1 MANEKMMT
9 QMSSKPGFIAALDE
23 SGGSTPGA
31 LRLYGIPDSEYK
43 GDDAKMFE
51 LVHEMRVRIISSPAF
66 KGDKV
71 IAAILFERT
80 MDSEAKGKPV
90 PTYLWEE
97 RGVVPIIKVD
107 KGLEA
112 EKDGVSLMKPMPDLD
127 KLLARAT
134 KLGVFGTKM
143 RSVINLASKTGIAA
157 IAKQQFE
164 FGAQIAEHGL
174 TPILEPEI
182 SIKSP
187 DKAGAER
194 ILLDEL
200 TKGLDALPAGRKVM
214 FKLTLPE
221 APDFYMPLIKDKRVA
236 RVVALSGGYT
246 RDDAC
251 KRLADQSRHDREL
264 LARARRGPQAFDVRR
279 RVRQRAGR
287 FHRRDLS
294 RRRRSRSN
302 PWPSISITPRAP
314 PMRGGCGSPS
324 NTRE

>member
-1 MANEKMMT
+1 MKARMTAMANDQMMA
-9 QMSSKPGFIAALDE
+9 QMSTKPGFIAALDQ

-43 GDDAKMFE
+43 GDDARMFE
-51 LVHEMRVRIISSPAF
+51 LVHEMRVRIITAPPF
-66 KGDKV
+66 TGDRV

-80 MDSEAKGKPV
+80 MDGEVKGKPT
-90 PTYLWEE
+90 PSYLWED
-97 RGVVPIIKVD
+97 RGVVPIVKVD

-127 KLLARAT
+127 KLLARAV

-143 RSVINLASKTGIAA
+143 RSTINLASKTGIAA
-157 IAKQQFE
+157 IAKQQFV
-164 FGAQIAEHGL
+164 FGEQIAKHGL

-214 FKLTLPE
+214 LKLTLPE
-221 APDFYMPLIKDKRVA
+221 VADFYLPLIKDKRVV

-246 RDDAC
+246 RSEADERLSANHGMIASFSRALAQDLKRSMTDAEFN
-251 KRLADQSRHDREL
+251 KALAEAIDEIY
-264 LARARRGPQAFDVRR
+264 RASTVKA
-279 RVRQRAGR
+279 
-287 FHRRDLS
+287 
-294 RRRRSRSN
+294 
-302 PWPSISITPRAP
+302 
-314 PMRGGCGSPS
+314 
-324 NTRE
+324 